1 MITLIRRALA
11 YLEARPHVKFVVTV
25 TDANGVQRL
34 YTIEADVPSTA
45 LSVASARARDAEL
58 RTKRKGL

>member
-1 MITLIRRALA
+1 M
-11 YLEARPHVKFVVTV
+11 KFVVTV